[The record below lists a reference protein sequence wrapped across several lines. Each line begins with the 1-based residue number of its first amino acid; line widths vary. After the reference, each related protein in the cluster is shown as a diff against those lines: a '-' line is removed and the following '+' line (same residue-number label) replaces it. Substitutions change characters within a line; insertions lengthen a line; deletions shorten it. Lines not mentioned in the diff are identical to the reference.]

1 VAKKIGM
8 HLPLDLFE
16 ILKRG
21 TRCILATFSEQG
33 VPRTTPL
40 HYMYPKGFDS
50 ILITI
55 EKDHSSYLDMIWQ
68 KKVNLNFLHDGDISY
83 SVLGRAG
90 VVRAPSMVHPY
101 MNIMRIDVMDV
112 RNNKSLL
119 ARIDHGVSWSYNSL
133 ESEEL
138 YRNLVCELKELAKTI

>member
-1 VAKKIGM
+1 MAKKIGM
-8 HLPLDLFE
+8 QLPLDLFE
-16 ILKRG
+16 ILKKG

-40 HYMYPKGFDS
+40 HYMYPRGFDS

-68 KKVNLNFLHDGDISY
+68 KKVTMNFLHDGDISY

-90 VVRAPSMVHPY
+90 VVRAPSLVHPF
-101 MNIMRIDVMDV
+101 MNIMRIDIMDV
-112 RNNKSLL
+112 RNNKSMI
-119 ARIDHGVSWSYNSL
+119 ARINHGVSWSYNSL
-133 ESEEL
+133 EAEEL
-138 YRNLVCELKELAKTI
+138 SISLLRELKELAKIL